1 MRVSVVIAAWNAEA
15 YIAETIESVLGQTVP
30 PDEIIVVDDGSSD
43 GTRALLDR
51 FGQRIITLTQ
61 GNSGQAVAVNKG
73 LAMARGELIGF
84 CDADDLWTPRKLEM
98 QLALLE
104 CDGSVEAA
112 FGKVQQFV
120 SPDVPQAHRAR
131 LTPEVE
137 IMPGELKQCMLIRRA
152 ALDRIG
158 PFDETLPATFFI
170 AWLGRAK
177 QLGLKTAHVD
187 DIVVRRRLHLGN
199 GGRTNTDAQNRQT
212 LMALRQAIKTQRP
225 PGGSTDR

>member
-1 MRVSVVIAAWNAEA
+1 MRVSVVIAAYNSEA
-15 YIAETIESVLGQTVP
+15 YIVEAIESVLGQTLP
-30 PDEIIVVDDGSSD
+30 PSEVIVIDDGSTD
-43 GTRALLDR
+43 GTSGILAR
-51 FGQRIITLTQ
+51 FGDRITALTQ
-61 GNSGQAVAVNKG
+61 TNSGQAVAVNKG

-84 CDADDLWTPRKLEM
+84 CDADDLWTSRKLEM

-104 CDGSVEAA
+104 RNSDVEAV

-120 SPDVPQAHRAR
+120 SPEVPEDQRER
-131 LTPEVE
+131 LRPAVE

-152 ALDRIG
+152 ALDRAG

-177 QLGLKTAHVD
+177 QGGLTSAHVD

-199 GGRTNTDAQNRQT
+199 GGRTNTDAQNRET
-212 LMALRQAIKTQRP
+212 LLALRKAIKAQRP
-225 PGGSTDR
+225 PE

>member
-1 MRVSVVIAAWNAEA
+1 MRVSVVIAAYNSEA
-15 YIAETIESVLGQTVP
+15 YIAEAIESVLGQTLP
-30 PDEIIVVDDGSSD
+30 PSEVIVIDDGSTD
-43 GTRALLDR
+43 GTSGILAR
-51 FGQRIITLTQ
+51 FGDRITALTQ
-61 GNSGQAVAVNKG
+61 TNSGQAVAVNKG

-84 CDADDLWTPRKLEM
+84 CDADDLWTARKLEL

-104 CDGSVEAA
+104 RNSDVEAV

-120 SPDVPQAHRAR
+120 SPDVPEDQRER
-131 LTPEVE
+131 LRPAVE

-152 ALDRIG
+152 ALDRAG

-177 QLGLKTAHVD
+177 QSGLTSAHVD

-199 GGRTNTDAQNRQT
+199 GGRTNTDAQNRET
-212 LMALRQAIKTQRP
+212 LLALRKAIKAKRP
-225 PGGSTDR
+225 PE

>member
-1 MRVSVVIAAWNAEA
+1 MRVSVVIAAYNSEA
-15 YIAETIESVLGQTVP
+15 YIAEAIESVLGQTLP
-30 PDEIIVVDDGSSD
+30 PSEVIVIDDGSTD
-43 GTRALLDR
+43 GTSGILARFADR
-51 FGQRIITLTQ
+51 ITALTQ
-61 GNSGQAVAVNKG
+61 TNSGQAVAVNKG

-84 CDADDLWTPRKLEM
+84 CDADDLWTARKLEL

-104 CDGSVEAA
+104 RNSDVEAV

-120 SPDVPQAHRAR
+120 SPEVPEDQRER
-131 LTPEVE
+131 LRPAVE

-152 ALDRIG
+152 ALDRAG

-177 QLGLKTAHVD
+177 QSGLTSAHVD

-199 GGRTNTDAQNRQT
+199 GGRTNTNAQNRET
-212 LMALRQAIKTQRP
+212 LLALRKAIKAQRP
-225 PGGSTDR
+225 PE

>member
-1 MRVSVVIAAWNAEA
+1 MRVSVVIAAYNSEA
-15 YIAETIESVLGQTVP
+15 YIAEAIESVLGQTVP
-30 PDEIIVVDDGSSD
+30 PSEVIVIDDGSTD
-43 GTRALLDR
+43 GTSGILAR
-51 FGQRIITLTQ
+51 FGDRITALTQ
-61 GNSGQAVAVNKG
+61 TNSGQAVAVNKG

-84 CDADDLWTPRKLEM
+84 CDADDLWTSRKLEM

-104 CDGSVEAA
+104 RNSDVEAV

-120 SPDVPQAHRAR
+120 SPEVPEDQRER
-131 LTPEVE
+131 LRPAVE

-152 ALDRIG
+152 ALDRAG

-177 QLGLKTAHVD
+177 QSGLTSAHVD

-199 GGRTNTDAQNRQT
+199 GGRTNTDAQNRET
-212 LMALRQAIKTQRP
+212 LLALRKAIKAQRP
-225 PGGSTDR
+225 PE